1 LRRRSENPGYTTSSV
16 LGTAAA
22 TAAAGTGAA
31 NGVTPLSAASTVSTL
46 PFTGVSIFFLV
57 LSAITLILMGAA
69 LLRIGRTLTT
79 RESVA

>member
-1 LRRRSENPGYTTSSV
+1 MYTTTPSV

-22 TAAAGTGAA
+22 TTAAAGTGAAA

-69 LLRIGRTLTT
+69 LVRIGRTLTT

>member
-1 LRRRSENPGYTTSSV
+1 MYTTTPSV

-22 TAAAGTGAA
+22 TTAAAGTGAA

-46 PFTGVSIFFLV
+46 PFTGVSVFFLV